1 MTMQTLGRTFEM
13 NGRTYKTDAET
24 LKVLRSVVP
33 GYQATGDVSAVAAIM
48 WLGLKTG
55 RIREVA

>member
-13 NGRTYKTDAET
+13 NGRAYKTDAET